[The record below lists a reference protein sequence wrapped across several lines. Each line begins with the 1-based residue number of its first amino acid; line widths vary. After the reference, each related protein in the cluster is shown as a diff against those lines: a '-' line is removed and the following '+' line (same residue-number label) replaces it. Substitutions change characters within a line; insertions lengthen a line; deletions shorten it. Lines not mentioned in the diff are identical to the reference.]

1 MVESSRRE
9 RSSNERRNPSPL
21 NTPRFF
27 PREEGEKYFSSIPSS
42 LLLSSFRF
50 IRSPVGESTPENR
63 EALARNQATTRL
75 EPKRRVERKLHPFP
89 SNRINRGVLAAV
101 DRGASS
107 LRRFPRNLEMRNA
120 TTTHRIFPF
129 VRFDE
134 IEYWWPFFCF
144 RWPRSIGERLHE
156 ITINEGAS
164 TGRWRKKGC
173 ICMRARRQGF
183 E

>member
-107 LRRFPRNLEMRNA
+107 LRRLPRNLEMRN
-120 TTTHRIFPF
+120 TTNDDHEQDFS
-129 VRFDE
+129 
-134 IEYWWPFFCF
+134 FCSF
-144 RWPRSIGERLHE
+144 RRNRVLVAFLLLPVASINRGK
-156 ITINEGAS
+156 I
-164 TGRWRKKGC
+164 
-173 ICMRARRQGF
+173 ARNND
-183 E
+183 